1 LLGTTQVAT
10 KGTLFLDYT
19 SPEGDSLCMV
29 ICKATGV
36 LNQCLLETPLHKTEK
51 ETYLFLQGVLGG
63 RVPTMQFDGD
73 FKSYD
78 LDNQSFH
85 IEYKIY
91 KDTCVMTGIRYKS
104 DQGAFL
110 QMTNDI
116 QSETESFGE
125 NRLKK
130 MSGRRLIYTFAMLQK
145 AVTAISYDFAV
156 KKVAN
161 SGQ

>member
-1 LLGTTQVAT
+1 
-10 KGTLFLDYT
+10 
-19 SPEGDSLCMV
+19 
-29 ICKATGV
+29 
-36 LNQCLLETPLHKTEK
+36 
-51 ETYLFLQGVLGG
+51 
-63 RVPTMQFDGD
+63 MQFDGD